1 MFDFAEL
8 TNGDDIST
16 FAYWVI
22 VERKTLPKD
31 AGTLSALKNWMS
43 YHYGIEEQAYTPKM
57 LRTNKELLP
66 KYVRLIAPVTL
77 AERWTPFS
85 QAIEI
90 LGQPIR
96 AERDGGSYSSAMCTF
111 KPKFLGP
118 CQPKDRSEHARHF
131 VFLLRLA
138 CSVALQEKGRVTI
151 VGSPGWSYQGWKDD
165 FYMMNPDTALLMHE
179 AGYLYTDRIAQ

>member
-1 MFDFAEL
+1 MFSFAEL
-8 TNGDDIST
+8 STSDVVTT

-22 VERKTLPKD
+22 VEKKTLPKD
-31 AGTLSALKNWMS
+31 AGMLDSLKGWMS
-43 YHYGIEEQAYTPKM
+43 YHYDVEEQAYTPKM
-57 LRTNKELLP
+57 LRTNKELL
-66 KYVRLIAPVTL
+66 
-77 AERWTPFS
+77 
-85 QAIEI
+85 IEI

-96 AERDGGSYSSAMCTF
+96 AERGEGSYSPAICTF
-111 KPKFLGP
+111 EPKFLGP
-118 CQPKDRSEHARHF
+118 CQPEDRSEHIRHF

-151 VGSPGWSYQGWKDD
+151 IGYPGWSYRSWKDD